1 VIETIKKERKKHFLW
16 LRQKVEKIDGGL
28 GRLIW
33 LEDAENDLQ

>member
-1 VIETIKKERKKHFLW
+1 VIGTIKKRESTDFLW

-33 LEDAENDLQ
+33 LEDVEIDLQ